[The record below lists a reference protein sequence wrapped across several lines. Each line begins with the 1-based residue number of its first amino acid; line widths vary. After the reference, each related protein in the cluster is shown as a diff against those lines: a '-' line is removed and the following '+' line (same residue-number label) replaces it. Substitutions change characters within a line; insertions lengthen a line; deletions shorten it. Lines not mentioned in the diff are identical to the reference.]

1 LSFNS
6 VDKSLLV
13 ELTKNCRVSFSTLA
27 SQINISVEEANA
39 RINHLVKN
47 RIILKF
53 TIAPVISLFGAK
65 DAIIFFRSSRHP
77 LNLDRVTLLGINS
90 TVEYI
95 SIGNLIEG
103 FALIHYRSLNELN
116 EVVEYFQQIHPGF
129 DEIKA
134 YPVQSF
140 GREPL
145 KLPTKDLLAFE
156 KIDWLILA
164 HLREQGRLS
173 LNDLSIRT
181 NISVE
186 TLVERL
192 KFLRKNNLIEETI
205 HFNPAKTKKE
215 TWTIFNLELT
225 LFTHPLQKELTR
237 QLESFS
243 TYWQPSCWKVIDQH
257 RLLLGFLCSSYT
269 EVEKIQTWLS
279 DILGVKSIDKVMG
292 GPTYFFPDFR
302 DELLEEKRS
311 HGWFSPEQW
320 VVNRG

>member
-1 LSFNS
+1 MSLNT

-13 ELTKNCRVSFSTLA
+13 ELTKNCRISFSALA
-27 SQINISVEEANA
+27 SQNEISTEEVII
-39 RINHLVKN
+39 RINHLV
-47 RIILKF
+47 RSRVILKF
-53 TIAPVISLFGAK
+53 TVAPAISLFGAK
-65 DAIIFFRSSRHP
+65 DAIILFRSSKHP
-77 LNLDRVTLLGINS
+77 LDLDRLTLLGVNS

-95 SIGNLIEG
+95 SLGNLIEG

-116 EVVEYFQQIHPGF
+116 EVVEYFQQIHPSF
-129 DEIKA
+129 EEIIA
-134 YPVQSF
+134 YPVQPF
-140 GREPL
+140 GREPF
-145 KLPTKDLLAFE
+145 KFPTKDLLAFE

-173 LNDLSIRT
+173 LNGLSIRT
-181 NISVE
+181 KFSVE
-186 TLVERL
+186 TLAERL
-192 KFLRKNNLIEETI
+192 EFLRKNNLIEETI
-205 HFNPAKTKKE
+205 HFNPAKTKRE
-215 TWTIFNLELT
+215 NWTIFNLELT
-225 LFTHPLQKELTR
+225 LFTTPLQKELTR

-269 EVEKIQTWLS
+269 EVEKIQAWLS

-302 DELLEEKRS
+302 DELIEEKRS

-320 VVNRG
+320 VVGRG